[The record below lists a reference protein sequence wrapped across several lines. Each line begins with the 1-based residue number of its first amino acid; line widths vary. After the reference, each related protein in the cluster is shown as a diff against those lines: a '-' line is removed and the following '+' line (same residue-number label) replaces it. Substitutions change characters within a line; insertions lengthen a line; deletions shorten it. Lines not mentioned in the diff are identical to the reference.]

1 MFTQIN
7 IINMKALFL
16 SICSIVILLC
26 SASFAPKDEWTP
38 LLDKNL
44 SNWEIYQSFR
54 FPNGYTGAAPK
65 NADGTDVKPIGYNI
79 NQDKVFSVIIENGEP
94 VLKIYGDIY
103 GCLFTKKDYNNYYL
117 KLKVKWGDKKWAPRL
132 NEVKDSG
139 VLYHSQGKCGVEYWR
154 TWMLSQEFQVTEKG
168 MGDYW
173 SQASS
178 RSDVKARKEG
188 KDYYFDNNGTLM
200 AFGSGTGSGNF
211 CHAGT
216 DAEKKGDWNEI
227 ELITYGDKS
236 IRIVNGQVVM
246 ALSNSRYMVNG
257 EAKPL
262 VSGKIQI
269 QSEAAEVYYKDIM
282 IKKIDGIPAEYAGYF
297 K

>member
-1 MFTQIN
+1 M
-7 IINMKALFL
+7 MKNLFL
-16 SICSIVILLC
+16 SLCCIGILLC
-26 SASFAPKDEWTP
+26 STSFQPKDDWTL
-38 LLDKNL
+38 LLDKDL
-44 SNWEIYQSFR
+44 SKWDIYQSFR
-54 FPNGYTGAAPK
+54 FPNGYKGAAPK

-79 NQDKVFSVIIENGEP
+79 NQDKVFSIIMENGAP
-94 VLKIYGDIY
+94 VLKIDGDIY
-103 GCLFTKKDYNNYYL
+103 GCLFTKQDFGNYHL
-117 KLKVKWGDKKWAPRL
+117 KLKVKWGDKKYLPRL
-132 NEVKDSG
+132 NEDKDSG

-178 RSDVKARKEG
+178 RSDVKARKDG
-188 KDYYFDNNGTLM
+188 KDYFFDNSGTLM
-200 AFGSGTGSGNF
+200 AFGGGTGNGNF

-216 DAEKKGDWNEI
+216 DAEIKGDWNEL

-236 IRIVNGQVVM
+236 IRIVNGKVVM
-246 ALSNSRYMVNG
+246 ALSNSRYMANG

-269 QSEAAEVYYKDIM
+269 QSEAAEVYYKDMM
-282 IKKIDGIPAEYAGYF
+282 IKKIDGMPEEYAGYF

>member
-1 MFTQIN
+1 
-7 IINMKALFL
+7 MKSLLVAFCA
-16 SICSIVILLC
+16 ITILLC
-26 SASFAPKDEWTP
+26 STSFASKDDWMP

-44 SNWEIYQSFR
+44 SKWDIYQSFR
-54 FPNGYTGAAPK
+54 FQNGYKGAAPK

-79 NQDKVFSVIIENGEP
+79 NQDKVFSVIMENGEP
-94 VLKIYGDIY
+94 VLKIDGDIY
-103 GCLFTKKDYNNYYL
+103 GCIFTKQDFANYHL
-117 KLKVKWGDKKWAPRL
+117 KLKIKWGDKKYSPRL
-132 NEVKDSG
+132 NEDKDSG
-139 VLYHSQGKCGVEYWR
+139 ILYHSQGKCGVEYWR

-178 RSDVKARKEG
+178 RSDVKARKDG
-188 KDYYFDNNGTLM
+188 NNYYFDNNGTLL
-200 AFGSGTGSGNF
+200 AFGGGTGNGNF

-216 DAEKKGDWNEI
+216 DAEIKGGWNEL

-246 ALSNSRYMVNG
+246 ALSNSHYMVNG

-262 VSGKIQI
+262 ISGKIQI

-282 IKKIDGIPAEYAGYF
+282 IKKIDKMPEEYVEYF

>member
-1 MFTQIN
+1 M
-7 IINMKALFL
+7 MKNLFL
-16 SICSIVILLC
+16 SLCCIAILLC
-26 SASFAPKDEWTP
+26 STSFQPKEDWTL

-44 SNWEIYQSFR
+44 SKWDIYQSFR
-54 FPNGYTGAAPK
+54 FPNGYKGAAPK

-79 NQDKVFSVIIENGEP
+79 NQDKVFSIIMENGVP
-94 VLKIYGDIY
+94 VLKIDGDIY
-103 GCLFTKKDYNNYYL
+103 GCIFTKQDFGNYHL
-117 KLKVKWGDKKWAPRL
+117 KLKVKWGDKKYSPRL
-132 NEVKDSG
+132 NEDKDSG

-154 TWMLSQEFQVTEKG
+154 TWMLSQEFQITEKG

-178 RSDVKARKEG
+178 RSDVKARKDG
-188 KDYYFDNNGTLM
+188 KDYFFDNSGTLM
-200 AFGSGTGSGNF
+200 AFGGGTGNGNF

-216 DAEKKGDWNEI
+216 DAEIKGDWNEL

-236 IRIVNGQVVM
+236 IRIVNGKVVM
-246 ALSNSRYMVNG
+246 ALSNSRYMANG

-282 IKKIDGIPAEYAGYF
+282 IKKIDSMPEEYAGYF

>member
-1 MFTQIN
+1 
-7 IINMKALFL
+7 MKNPFL
-16 SICSIVILLC
+16 SLCCIAILLC
-26 SASFAPKDEWTP
+26 FTSFQPKDDWTL

-44 SNWEIYQSFR
+44 SKWDIYQSFR
-54 FPNGYTGAAPK
+54 FPNGYKGAAPK
-65 NADGTDVKPIGYNI
+65 NADGTNVKPMGYNI
-79 NQDKVFSVIIENGEP
+79 NQDKVFSIIMENGVP
-94 VLKIYGDIY
+94 VLKIDGDIY
-103 GCLFTKKDYNNYYL
+103 GCIFTKQDFENYHL
-117 KLKVKWGDKKWAPRL
+117 KLKVKWGDKKYSPRL
-132 NEVKDSG
+132 NEDKDSG

-178 RSDVKARKEG
+178 RSDVKARKDG
-188 KDYYFDNNGTLM
+188 KDYFFDNSGTLM
-200 AFGSGTGSGNF
+200 AFGGGTGNGNF

-216 DAEKKGDWNEI
+216 DAEIKGDWNEL

-236 IRIVNGQVVM
+236 VRIVNGKVVM

-262 VSGKIQI
+262 ISGKIQI
-269 QSEAAEVYYKDIM
+269 QSEAAEVYYKDM
-282 IKKIDGIPAEYAGYF
+282 MMKKIDGMPKEYAGYF

>member
-1 MFTQIN
+1 M
-7 IINMKALFL
+7 MKNLFL
-16 SICSIVILLC
+16 SLCCIAILLC
-26 SASFAPKDEWTP
+26 STSFQPKDDWTL

-44 SNWEIYQSFR
+44 SKWDIYQSFR
-54 FPNGYTGAAPK
+54 FPNGYKGAAPK

-79 NQDKVFSVIIENGEP
+79 NQDKVFSIIIENGVP
-94 VLKIYGDIY
+94 VLKIDGDIY
-103 GCLFTKKDYNNYYL
+103 GCLFTKQDFGNYHL
-117 KLKVKWGDKKWAPRL
+117 KLKVKWGDKKYSPRL
-132 NEVKDSG
+132 NEDKDSG

-173 SQASS
+173 SQTSS
-178 RSDVKARKEG
+178 RSDVKARKDG
-188 KDYYFDNNGTLM
+188 KDYFFDNSGTLM
-200 AFGSGTGSGNF
+200 AFGGGTGNGNF

-216 DAEKKGDWNEI
+216 DAEIKGGWNEL

-236 IRIVNGQVVM
+236 IRIVNGKVVM
-246 ALSNSRYMVNG
+246 VLSNSRYMANG
-257 EAKPL
+257 EAEAKPL

-269 QSEAAEVYYKDIM
+269 QSEAAEVYYKDMM
-282 IKKIDGIPAEYAGYF
+282 IKKINGMPEEYAGYF

>member
-1 MFTQIN
+1 
-7 IINMKALFL
+7 
-16 SICSIVILLC
+16 
-26 SASFAPKDEWTP
+26 

-44 SNWEIYQSFR
+44 SKWDIYQSFR
-54 FPNGYTGAAPK
+54 FPNGYKGAAPK
-65 NADGTDVKPIGYNI
+65 NADGTNVKPMGYNI
-79 NQDKVFSVIIENGEP
+79 NQDKVFSIIMENGVP
-94 VLKIYGDIY
+94 VLKIDGDIY
-103 GCLFTKKDYNNYYL
+103 GCIFTKQDFKNYHL
-117 KLKVKWGDKKWAPRL
+117 KLKVKWGDKKYSPRL
-132 NEVKDSG
+132 NEDKDSG

-178 RSDVKARKEG
+178 RSDVKARKDG
-188 KDYYFDNNGTLM
+188 KDYFFDNSGTLM
-200 AFGSGTGSGNF
+200 AFGGGTGNGNF

-216 DAEKKGDWNEI
+216 DAEIKGDWNEL

-236 IRIVNGQVVM
+236 VRIVNGKVVM

-262 VSGKIQI
+262 ISGKIQI
-269 QSEAAEVYYKDIM
+269 QSEAAEVYYKDMM
-282 IKKIDGIPAEYAGYF
+282 IKKIDGMPKEYAGYF

>member
-1 MFTQIN
+1 M
-7 IINMKALFL
+7 MKNLFL
-16 SICSIVILLC
+16 SLCCIAILLC
-26 SASFAPKDEWTP
+26 STSFQPKDDWTL

-44 SNWEIYQSFR
+44 SKWDIYQSFR
-54 FPNGYTGAAPK
+54 FPNGYKGAAPK

-79 NQDKVFSVIIENGEP
+79 NQDKVFSIIMENGVP
-94 VLKIYGDIY
+94 VLKIGGDIY
-103 GCLFTKKDYNNYYL
+103 GCIFTKQDFGNYHL
-117 KLKVKWGDKKWAPRL
+117 KLKVKWGDKKYSPRL
-132 NEVKDSG
+132 NEDKDSG

-154 TWMLSQEFQVTEKG
+154 TWMLSQEFQITEKG

-178 RSDVKARKEG
+178 RSDVKARKDG
-188 KDYYFDNNGTLM
+188 KDYFFDNSGTLM
-200 AFGSGTGSGNF
+200 AFGGGTGNGNF

-216 DAEKKGDWNEI
+216 DAEIKGDWNEL

-236 IRIVNGQVVM
+236 IRIVNGKVVM
-246 ALSNSRYMVNG
+246 ALSNSRYMANG

-282 IKKIDGIPAEYAGYF
+282 IKKIDSMPEEYAGYF